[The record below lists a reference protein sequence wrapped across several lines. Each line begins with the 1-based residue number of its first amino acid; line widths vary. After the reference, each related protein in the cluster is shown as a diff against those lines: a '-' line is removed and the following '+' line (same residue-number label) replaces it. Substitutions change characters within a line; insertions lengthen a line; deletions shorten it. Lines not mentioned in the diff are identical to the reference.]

1 MRLFWVCRRPS
12 GPIGPMPTALW
23 CTRTGG
29 LQRHMLEAALP
40 LLPESITHLGATVSP
55 ANPYS
60 LSNALA
66 CGFTIRARREMYGG
80 FDRYLLAKEL

>member
-1 MRLFWVCRRPS
+1 M
-12 GPIGPMPTALW
+12 
-23 CTRTGG
+23 
-29 LQRHMLEAALP
+29 ALP

-66 CGFTIRARREMYGG
+66 CRFTIRARREMYGG